1 MASLFTTECSNWTF
15 LLCQEGLLM
24 TIMGVFQHPQLSRM
38 RSFVLCKLDPQ
49 LCLRISGLLHGF
61 FQ

>member
-1 MASLFTTECSNWTF
+1 
-15 LLCQEGLLM
+15 M
-24 TIMGVFQHPQLSRM
+24 TIMGVFQHPQLSSM

-61 FQ
+61 FQCCSVLCPVLVHLTTKDAGRFTV